1 MKLHALITNGTWDM
15 IRKGSQTKEMNHW
28 YEDLWWLHTSHFE
41 TKT

>member
-15 IRKGSQTKEMNHW
+15 IRKRVTDQGDEPLVWKTGG
-28 YEDLWWLHTSHFE
+28 DFE